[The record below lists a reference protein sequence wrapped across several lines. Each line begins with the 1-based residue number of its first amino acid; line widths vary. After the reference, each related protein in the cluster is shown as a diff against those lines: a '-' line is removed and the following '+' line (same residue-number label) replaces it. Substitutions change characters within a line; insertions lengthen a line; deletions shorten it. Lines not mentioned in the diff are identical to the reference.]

1 MKVTV
6 TIEVNDED
14 VKRLIKQLLSEMS
27 WSFLKDISK
36 K

>member
-14 VKRLIKQLLSEMS
+14 VKGLIKQLIQEMS
-27 WSFLKDISK
+27 WNFFKEISEK
-36 K
+36 